1 MKHFFQ
7 SILMLVVLVIVG
19 CSTGPEQ
26 VRKAL
31 TDDPTIVY
39 DAMAKDPLKFTMM
52 LQKVTMEA
60 RRVAQEESQKADQA
74 RIDEQIKKPLEPKI
88 AADRAYLGDKKS
100 PYRVVVYSDFQC
112 PYCKQGYEVVEELK
126 AKYKDKLFFV
136 FKQFPLDMHP
146 LAMPA
151 AKRFEAIAMQNYDK
165 AYKFHDEVFKN
176 QKALNTGGEKFLDAT
191 AKKLGVNVAQ
201 MKKDMESDKV
211 KERIA
216 EDLKEGQSFG
226 VEGTP
231 GFVVSGVLL
240 KGAYP
245 SEMFDAIFEKRQVA
259 SQAEA
264 EEAKTPKN

>member
-1 MKHFFQ
+1 MRRFLESF
-7 SILMLVVLVIVG
+7 LMLVAVAIVG
-19 CSTGPEQ
+19 CTTGPEQ

-31 TDDPTIVY
+31 MEDPTIVY

-60 RRVAQEESQKADQA
+60 RRVAQEEAEKADQA
-74 RIDEQIKKPLEPKI
+74 RVDEQIKTPLEPKI
-88 AADRAYLGDKKS
+88 ADDRAYLGNKKS
-100 PYRVVVYSDFQC
+100 PYKVVVYSDFQC
-112 PYCKQGYEVVEELK
+112 PYCAKGYQVVEELK
-126 AKYKDKLFFV
+126 AKYKDKLYFV

-151 AKRFEAIAMQNYDK
+151 AKRFEAIAMQSFDK
-165 AYKFHDEVFKN
+165 AYKFHDEIFKN
-176 QKALNTGGEKFLDAT
+176 QKGLNAGGEKFLDAT

-211 KERIA
+211 KARIA

-245 SEMFDAIFEKRQVA
+245 AEMFDMIFEKRQVA
-259 SQAEA
+259 SDAEA
-264 EEAKTPKN
+264 AKAAPKN